1 MKFPKMFFLTIS
13 LVNFYLY
20 FNPKTLMTENQCPTQ
35 FFIYSHQTQTFFS
48 TQNKPHSEKITPK
61 NSVRKIYFHLHKFHN
76 FDFSYLIIINS
87 RIISSSLFMRLK
99 SLFMPL

>member
-1 MKFPKMFFLTIS
+1 MFFLTIF

-48 TQNKPHSEKITPK
+48 TQNKPHSEKITQRILYDK
-61 NSVRKIYFHLHKFHN
+61 SIFICI
-76 FDFSYLIIINS
+76 SA
-87 RIISSSLFMRLK
+87 IISISATLS
-99 SLFMPL
+99 

>member
-1 MKFPKMFFLTIS
+1 MKFPKMFFLTIF

-48 TQNKPHSEKITPK
+48 TQNKPHSEKIPQRILYDKSTGGSDLARWELNPK
-61 NSVRKIYFHLHKFHN
+61 V
-76 FDFSYLIIINS
+76 
-87 RIISSSLFMRLK
+87 
-99 SLFMPL
+99 